1 LAASRLQ
8 HTLVMAAIVATLL
21 VLPAGA
27 LLGLLAYAVLG
38 VTFSG
43 FLTFG
48 GALSVHA
55 GLAAWWA
62 LAFAAALVYSLFAMP
77 D

>member
-1 LAASRLQ
+1 MRLH
-8 HTLVMAAIVATLL
+8 HTLVMAGIVASLL
-21 VLPAGA
+21 LLPVGA
-27 LLGLLAYAVLG
+27 LLALLAYAVLG

-48 GALSVHA
+48 GALGDFT
-55 GLAAWWA
+55 GLLAWWA
-62 LAFAAALVYSLFAMP
+62 LAFAASLVYSLFAMP